1 MDKETGRQL
10 FHLIVGLFALGLLL
24 HFGRS
29 FTAAAVFIV
38 IIIGTLLMN
47 LRLLGFKIP
56 LVTWFEKNFER
67 EGAKLPGW
75 GSACYAAGNLMLL
88 TFLTDTYQ
96 IAACMIILALG
107 DSVSTI
113 IGRLGKNKIPYN
125 GSKTI
130 EGSLAFFIASL
141 SAFLFIGPSAIAL
154 AALATVVES
163 IPELEDNLTI
173 PIACI
178 ALMLI
183 L

>member
-1 MDKETGRQL
+1 MDRETGRQL
-10 FHLIVGLFALGLLL
+10 FHLIVGLVALGMLLY
-24 HFGRS
+24 FGRS

-38 IIIGTLLMN
+38 LVIGMLLMN
-47 LRLLGFKIP
+47 LRLLNFNIP

-67 EGAKLPGW
+67 ENARLPGW

-88 TFLTDTYQ
+88 TFLTDTHE
-96 IAACMIILALG
+96 IAACMIVLALG

-113 IGRLGKNKIPYN
+113 IGRFGKVKIPYN
-125 GSKTI
+125 RSKTM
-130 EGSLAFFIASL
+130 EGSLAFFIAAL
-141 SAFLFIGPSAIAL
+141 SAYLFIGPLAILL
-154 AALATVVES
+154 AALATIVES
-163 IPELEDNLTI
+163 IPGLEDNLTI

>member
-10 FHLIVGLFALGLLL
+10 FHLAVGLVALGMLLY
-24 HFGRS
+24 FGRG
-29 FTAAAVFIV
+29 FAMAAVFSV
-38 IIIGTLLMN
+38 LIIGMLLMN
-47 LRLLGFKIP
+47 LRLLGFGIP

-67 EGAKLPGW
+67 KDAKLPGW

-88 TFLTDTYQ
+88 TFLTDAHA

-113 IGRLGKNKIPYN
+113 IGRRGKIKIPYN
-125 GSKTI
+125 RSKTV

-141 SAFLFIGPSAIAL
+141 SAYLFIGPPAVLLAAL
-154 AALATVVES
+154 AALVES
-163 IPELEDNLTI
+163 LPGLEDNLTI
-173 PIACI
+173 PVACTAFI
-178 ALMLI
+178 LI